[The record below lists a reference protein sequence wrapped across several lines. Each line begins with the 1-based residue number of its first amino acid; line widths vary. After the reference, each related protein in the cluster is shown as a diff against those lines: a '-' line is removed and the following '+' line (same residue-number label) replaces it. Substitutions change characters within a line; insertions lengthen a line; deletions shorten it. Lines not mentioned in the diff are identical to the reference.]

1 MSTRKKVAINFDRD
15 KEGIKYKFPSR
26 TCKECFLYPCFRG
39 METFSCDMAK
49 YGCRDYKGKYDKDRL
64 CQTSSF

>member
-1 MSTRKKVAINFDRD
+1 MSTRKKVIINFDRD

-26 TCKECFLYPCFRG
+26 TGKECFLYPCFRG

-49 YGCRDYKGKYDKDRL
+49 YGCRDYKG
-64 CQTSSF
+64 